1 MPEKARQET
10 IAYHEDYYARHAL
23 FDSDSWLARPDQDMM
38 SLAAKNRLYWRL
50 LSNQKPLQILDLG
63 AGVGRNA
70 VPLAQ
75 YLQANEIIAQIDC
88 FDVLDSSIDLLEQ
101 NSTRYGVD
109 KYINTRVI
117 DNDCVVIEP
126 ESYDLILA
134 ISVIE
139 HCQGL
144 NKVTRLL
151 SELARGV
158 RKNGYCQIEI
168 TTDRSLIDLD
178 TKECL
183 PTAVETTMT
192 EEQVQK
198 LLKEAFKDL
207 NIIKMSSFEYHEDL
221 IKDGKEVH
229 WSSRQTAFLA
239 GR

>member
-1 MPEKARQET
+1 MPQKARQET
-10 IAYHEDYYARHAL
+10 IAYHEDYYTRHAL

-38 SLAAKNRLYWRL
+38 DLAAKNRLYWRL
-50 LSNQKPLQILDLG
+50 LSNQVPLQILDLG

-75 YLQANEIIAQIDC
+75 YLQANEIKAQIDC
-88 FDVLDSSIDLLEQ
+88 FDVLDTSIDLLEQ

-109 KYINTRVI
+109 KYINTRVV
-117 DNDCVVIEP
+117 DNDYVELEP

-139 HCQGL
+139 HCLGL
-144 NKVTRLL
+144 DKVKRLL
-151 SELARGV
+151 NQLAKGV

-168 TTDRSLIDLD
+168 TTDRSLIDLN

-183 PTAVETTMT
+183 PTSVETPMS
-192 EEQVQK
+192 EVQVQS
-198 LLKEAFKDL
+198 LLTEAFRDL
-207 NIIKMSSFEYHEDL
+207 KIIKMSSFEYHEDL
-221 IKDGKEVH
+221 IKDGREVH

-239 GR
+239 SR